1 VSDEKETV
9 ARLKQAS
16 DALDEATKASKR
28 TLKEVGR
35 AKRAV
40 TRAKQHARTIDLPHK
55 IKALRKRHPKT
66 TS

>member
-9 ARLKQAS
+9 ARLKRAS
-16 DALDEATKASKR
+16 DALDEATKASKK
-28 TLKEVGR
+28 TLKEVVR

-40 TRAKQHARTIDLPHK
+40 AKAKAHARAIDLPLK
-55 IKALRKRHPKT
+55 IKAPRKRRPKT

>member
-16 DALDEATKASKR
+16 DALDEATKASKK
-28 TLKEVGR
+28 TLKEVVR

-40 TRAKQHARTIDLPHK
+40 AKAKQSARIIDVPHK
-55 IKALRKRHPKT
+55 IAVPRKRRPKT